1 MGAAHPNPCRCLIMP
16 EDPSFA
22 DLLGRLR
29 RGENAAAAVVVD
41 RYARRLIA
49 LARAHLDRRILR
61 KEDPEDVLQSVFKSF
76 FQRCGAGQFRLDS
89 RDDLWSLLVS
99 LTLHKCGHR
108 ADYFRAARRDI
119 KREAGEPGPMDVSR
133 QEWEALAR
141 EPTPPEG
148 VLLAE
153 TVERLLDG
161 LEPHQKQ
168 IVQLSLEG
176 EAPAR
181 IATRVG
187 VTQRTVQRVL
197 KGVRARLERW
207 QEEESDEN
215 RRAP

>member
-1 MGAAHPNPCRCLIMP
+1 MA

-22 DLLGRLR
+22 DLLVRLR
-29 RGENAAAAVVVD
+29 QGENDAAALVVD

-49 LARAHLDRRILR
+49 LARKHLDRRILR

-108 ADYFRAARRDI
+108 ADYFRAARRDVQ
-119 KREAGEPGPMDVSR
+119 REAGTPAPLDASSQR
-133 QEWEALAR
+133 WEALAR
-141 EPTPPEG
+141 EPTPPEA
-148 VLLAE
+148 VQLAE
-153 TVERLLDG
+153 TVERLLMG

-181 IATRVG
+181 IASQVG

-197 KGVRARLERW
+197 KGVRARLELW
-207 QEEESDEN
+207 HGD
-215 RRAP
+215 